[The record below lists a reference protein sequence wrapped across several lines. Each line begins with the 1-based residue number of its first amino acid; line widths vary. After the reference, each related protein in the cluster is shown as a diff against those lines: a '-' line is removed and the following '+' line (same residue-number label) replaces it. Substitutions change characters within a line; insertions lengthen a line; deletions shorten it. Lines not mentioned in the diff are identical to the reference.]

1 MTSGSVTKVVLEE
14 EESMKRPEYPKP
26 DTSQMLPFK
35 PKIVLGK
42 YTPVLDRLDILNQ
55 IPVKCYLSNQK
66 FY

>member
-35 PKIVLGK
+35 PKIVLGE
-42 YTPVLDRLDILNQ
+42 YAPVLE
-55 IPVKCYLSNQK
+55 
-66 FY
+66 